1 MKKLTENKEKE
12 NIGETINLEE
22 INITQIPI
30 TTNSFKWPVSAS
42 FLYIVLN
49 IVSLLLPTVMF
60 LTFFDF
66 ALDSDVFNLRI
77 ILIFLDIFAWWGVYV
92 LISLVFG
99 KLMLIV
105 LELIHLPKEGLFRAN
120 NTDKDYKYF
129 CLRTA
134 VKKHIFWVWNNF
146 CFPWISNF
154 AFKICSMRTMTADFK
169 STMFDGWSDTEFI
182 EYGRNIMIGQGAA
195 VLSSMLVRINNED
208 YLLIKKVIIGD
219 HVVLGGNSVIA
230 PGTIIGHSSTLGVW
244 ATTYVGQVLEP
255 DWIYVGKPAKKYK
268 RTQTY
273 INLKILEEARRQ
285 AQKVIDESKKPP
297 IRRLVDENKKI
308 IFDTEK
314 YQRLEKN

>member
-1 MKKLTENKEKE
+1 MESEIREKNDEIFKQKE
-12 NIGETINLEE
+12 INL
-22 INITQIPI
+22 TKIPI
-30 TTNSFKWPVSAS
+30 TTNAFKWPLSAS
-42 FLYIVLN
+42 LIYIILN
-49 IVSLLLPTVMF
+49 IISLLLPTVMA

-66 ALDSDVFNLRI
+66 ALDQDVFNLRI
-77 ILIFLDIFAWWGVYV
+77 LFIFLDIFAWWGVYV
-92 LISLVFG
+92 LVSLTFG
-99 KLMLIV
+99 KLILII
-105 LELIHLPKEGLFRAN
+105 LELIHLPKEGMFKA
-120 NTDKDYKYF
+120 TSKDKDYKYF

-134 VKKHIFWVWNNF
+134 VKKHVFWVWNNF

-195 VLSSMLVRINNED
+195 VLSSMIVRINNED
-208 YLLIKKVIIGD
+208 YLLIKKVVIGD

-230 PGTIIGHSSTLGVW
+230 PGTVIGHSSTLGVW
-244 ATTYVGQVLEP
+244 AMTHVGQVLEP
-255 DWIYVGKPAKKYK
+255 DWIYIGKPATKYK

-308 IFDTEK
+308 VFDIEK
-314 YQRLEKN
+314 YQNS